1 MRYSLP
7 FGENYLIYRFQPTKP
22 VPGIISTPQ
31 ANLPFPPLRESS
43 PFGAAV
49 PSAMPQW
56 VFRTAS
62 SSQKGWTQR
71 PDGPDP
77 SSIR

>member
-31 ANLPFPPLRESS
+31 ANLPIPPLRLC
-43 PFGAAV
+43 A
-49 PSAMPQW
+49 SARVLP
-56 VFRTAS
+56 
-62 SSQKGWTQR
+62 
-71 PDGPDP
+71 
-77 SSIR
+77 IRSRSAFSYPPMGFSDDL